1 MKVLLAPHGTRGDV
15 QPLLALA
22 AGLRHRGH
30 QPAFLAPDDF
40 VSWIREHGFPC
51 QPNGID
57 VGKTFRSPGADPSAF
72 RWQLRYFRDVL
83 VPALFESFTTINP
96 AVDVIVGSGV
106 QIAAA
111 SVAEKWGVAYAS
123 AVFCP
128 CVVPNDESPPP
139 AVKTQA
145 LPRFLNRF
153 LWDWG
158 VPLAGLAVRGMVNAG
173 RARLG
178 LPSLFNPLSHIARQ
192 PTLLAADP
200 DLAPLGDNAPLTVT
214 TTDAWVLDQTSLHVD
229 PRVLRFLDLQPPP
242 IYAGFGSRVTRHTSE
257 LADHIIAA
265 ARAVGR
271 AVLIASGWASLGSHV
286 DPAEDVLTS
295 GELPHTAVLPRVA
308 AAVHHGGAGTTTAV
322 ARAGVPQVVLP
333 QLPDQ
338 YYWASRVEALG
349 LGPRPLPVELVTA
362 DVLTERLDRALND
375 REISDDANALGP
387 VIASRNGVP
396 DAVEYLEQ
404 LVGQAHST
412 LNAQRST
419 LNSRT

>member
-15 QPLLALA
+15 EPLLALA

-30 QPAFLAPDDF
+30 QSAFLAPDDF
-40 VSWIREHGFPC
+40 VTWIREHGFPC
-51 QPNGID
+51 EPNGIH
-57 VGKTFRSPGADPSAF
+57 VGRTFRSPGADPSAL

-83 VPALFESFTTINP
+83 VPALFASFARIDP

-106 QIAAA
+106 QMAAA

-128 CVVPNDESPPP
+128 CAVPNDESPPP

-158 VPLAGLAVRGMVNAG
+158 VPLAGFAVRGIVNAG

-178 LPSLFNPLSHIARQ
+178 LRSLFNPLSHLAGQ

-214 TTDAWVLDQTSLHVD
+214 TTDAWVLDQSSLPVD
-229 PRVLRFLDLQPPP
+229 PRVLRFLDLHPPP
-242 IYAGFGSRVTRHTSE
+242 IYVGFGSAVARHTRD

-271 AVLIASGWASLGSHV
+271 AVLIAGGSASLGSHIE
-286 DPAEDVLTS
+286 PAEDVLTS
-295 GELPHTAVLPRVA
+295 GDLPHTVVLPRVGA
-308 AAVHHGGAGTTTAV
+308 AIHHGGAGTTTAV

-333 QLPDQ
+333 HILDQ
-338 YYWASRVEALG
+338 YYWASRVEGLG
-349 LGPRPLPVELVTA
+349 LGPRPLPVDLVTA
-362 DVLTERLDRALND
+362 DVLAERLDRALND
-375 REISDDANALGP
+375 RGISGHAKALAP
-387 VIASRNGVP
+387 AVASRNGVP
-396 DAVEYLEQ
+396 DAVDFLEQ
-404 LVGQAHST
+404 LVS
-412 LNAQRST
+412 
-419 LNSRT
+419 